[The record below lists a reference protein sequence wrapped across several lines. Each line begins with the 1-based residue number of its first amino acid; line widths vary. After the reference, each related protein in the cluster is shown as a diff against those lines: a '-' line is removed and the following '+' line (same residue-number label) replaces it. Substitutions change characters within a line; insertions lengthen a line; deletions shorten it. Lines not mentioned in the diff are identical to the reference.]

1 MFRFLRTLGGVALW
15 IGAGLGVL
23 AGLVWLATAAGLI
36 QPLIVIS
43 GSMEPTI
50 DTGDLLIAT
59 KADTA
64 ELEVGDVVSL
74 HSDLTHRLVTHRIVS
89 ITPLDGDRWEIEMK
103 GDANPS
109 GDVAPY
115 VVGDQVWKPGPQL
128 PGVGY
133 TVSTLMQRGF
143 VVPAMIALGA
153 LLGLSLLKDDD
164 AEDHD
169 EPADRDDSG
178 DGNVDG
184 APSDAHIAGDQLIH
198 DRLDDR
204 ACDDTTFVDDAFID
218 DATVTAPWPPPKVLE
233 TASP

>member
-1 MFRFLRTLGGVALW
+1 
-15 IGAGLGVL
+15 
-23 AGLVWLATAAGLI
+23 
-36 QPLIVIS
+36 
-43 GSMEPTI
+43 
-50 DTGDLLIAT
+50 
-59 KADTA
+59 
-64 ELEVGDVVSL
+64 VVSL

-128 PGVGY
+128 PGVGH

-164 AEDHD
+164 ADDRD
-169 EPADRDDSG
+169 EPADPDKPADRDDSG
-178 DGNVDG
+178 DGRAG
-184 APSDAHIAGDQLIH
+184 GGPSVAHTADHGL
-198 DRLDDR
+198 
-204 ACDDTTFVDDAFID
+204 VD
-218 DATVTAPWPPPKVLE
+218 DATVAAPWPPPRILE

>member
-1 MFRFLRTLGGVALW
+1 
-15 IGAGLGVL
+15 
-23 AGLVWLATAAGLI
+23 
-36 QPLIVIS
+36 
-43 GSMEPTI
+43 MEPTI

-128 PGVGY
+128 PGVGH

-169 EPADRDDSG
+169 EPADRDDAEN
-178 DGNVDG
+178 GNVDG
-184 APSDAHIAGDQLIH
+184 GPSDAHTADDQLIDDRLIH
-198 DRLDDR
+198 DRIDDR
-204 ACDDTTFVDDAFID
+204 ACDDTTFVDDAFVD
-218 DATVTAPWPPPKVLE
+218 DATVAAPWPPPKVLE

>member
-64 ELEVGDVVSL
+64 RLEIGDVVSL

-109 GDVAPY
+109 ADVAPY

-133 TVSTLMQRGF
+133 TVSTLMQRDF

-153 LLGLSLLKDDD
+153 LLGLSLLRDDD
-164 AEDHD
+164 A
-169 EPADRDDSG
+169 PDRNNAQ
-178 DGNVDG
+178 DGTVDG
-184 APSDAHIAGDQLIH
+184 GPGDPRSADDQPIH

-204 ACDDTTFVDDAFID
+204 ACDDTAFD
-218 DATVTAPWPPPKVLE
+218 DATAAAPWPPPRVLE